1 MIKEIYIAIRNLIII
16 IIAILLLTIYFT
28 SGKDTIPYLA
38 QTYLKN
44 YGISYSK
51 IEGSLISG
59 FIITNIS
66 YKDSIK
72 AKLLEVRYNPFSLI
86 QPTPKIQ
93 LIRTESLHVDT
104 NKLLKNK
111 DSNSSNT
118 ALNFQISTLILN
130 NTEVLYKD
138 KNINFS
144 TNIDSLKF
152 NKKIKIENI
161 ELKHVTLKDTKNSIN
176 LNLTAKKLAYQKNLT
191 IKKLKAQSSIKNTD
205 YGKYSFD
212 INSSNIKY
220 KMKQIN
226 IEDFNIFLKTPY
238 GNLNSKNAKLNQNTI
253 LASVKIKLDRNIS
266 NIYKQHVEGM
276 PKIFNVDLNAS
287 LQEID
292 IKTNLN
298 KIRLKKE
305 QNLSLEQIALHVKYF
320 INGSYFQ
327 ADASYRLLYDNFS
340 TVIKQKALFTTNFQF
355 QSFAKMHILKTPIN
369 IPTKTIDFSLS
380 GDHNF
385 MVADLNSSNIQ
396 IIAKTYDYKQ
406 FILNSKTEKLP
417 LNFIDTIPES
427 LKDDLLTSK
436 GNLVLDINPLFL
448 RGEVKAKDNHLST
461 INHVEIKDN
470 SILIKGDIEPNKDA
484 KLYDTFNLD
493 LISNLN
499 FVYFKNRKQN
509 LLNIDANQ
517 MNVTIFETNSS
528 LKGWGNLNKNNFK
541 VSGNI
546 AKQNQNNI
554 KLFATFPSIKTF
566 LKELKIKIPKTKI
579 LYDAQV
585 DINTNIDF
593 SKKLKLNSTIE
604 VPWFYIQPDDE
615 TTYSG
620 QNALFN
626 IEKEDNSFIINNYQL
641 NFMEHNI
648 SSQKSSTISLDKNST
663 INIEKFWINDS
674 LLINGF
680 ISTSPNNIK
689 LKIKSDNFTYIS
701 KYGKISLKAD
711 IEIDK
716 NKNEEKIEG
725 IITLLDG
732 IITYLPKKDYSE
744 LDNDIIIIQ
753 DMKESIIN
761 NRFINVHVNSKK
773 PIKYKITNIDID
785 FIPDFSIYK
794 EKGSEKTTILGLVTI
809 NKGNIKAIDK
819 TFSFKK
825 SELYFYDINTN
836 PQLNLNITHKTVD
849 YIDISIY
856 ITGDVEEPIIILSSK
871 PMLSQNDIMSYILF
885 GEPTASSLN
894 MSSNTNSNKIY
905 ISSLLVGSSIKNL
918 LNKSD
923 NINIDT
929 INILTNN
936 KGSLGYEI
944 GSKIN
949 KNLRVIYKN
958 NIVSSIIVQYNI
970 NKAVRIDVDVNQKDR
985 GISLVYTK
993 DF

>member
-1 MIKEIYIAIRNLIII
+1 MAIRNLIII
-16 IIAILLLTIYFT
+16 VIAILLLAIYFT

-51 IEGSLISG
+51 IEGSLING
-59 FIITNIS
+59 FIIKDVS

-93 LIRTESLHVDT
+93 LIRTEALYIDT
-104 NKLLKNK
+104 NKLLENK
-111 DSNSSNT
+111 DSNSSNKIF
-118 ALNFQISTLILN
+118 NFQISTLILN

-138 KNINFS
+138 KKINFS

-152 NKKIKIENI
+152 NEQIEIVNI
-161 ELKHVTLKDTKNSIN
+161 ALKHATLKDTKNSIN
-176 LNLTAKKLAYQKNLT
+176 LTLTAKKVAYKKSLT
-191 IKKLKAQSSIKNTD
+191 IEKLKAQSSIKNSD

-212 INSSNIKY
+212 INSSNIYY

-226 IEDFNIFLKTPY
+226 IQDFNVFLKTPY
-238 GNLNSKNAKLNQNTI
+238 GDLNSKNAKLNKNTI
-253 LASVKIKLDRNIS
+253 LASVKIKLNKNIS
-266 NIYKQHVEGM
+266 DIYTQHIEGM
-276 PKIFNVDLNAS
+276 PKIFNIDLNAS

-298 KIRLKKE
+298 QIRLKKE

-320 INGSYFQ
+320 INSNYFQ
-327 ADASYRLLYDNFS
+327 ANANYRLLYDNFS
-340 TVIKQKALFTTNFQF
+340 TVIKQKALFTTNLQF

-369 IPTKTIDFSLS
+369 LPTKTIDFSLS
-380 GDHNF
+380 GDNKF
-385 MVADLNSSNIQ
+385 MIADLNSSNIQ

-406 FILNSKTEKLP
+406 FILNSRTEKLP
-417 LNFIDTIPES
+417 LNFIDKIPES

-436 GNLVLDINPLFL
+436 SNLVLDINPLFL
-448 RGEVKAKDNHLST
+448 RGEVKARDNHIST
-461 INHVEIKDN
+461 INHIEIKDH
-470 SILIKGDIEPNKDA
+470 SILVKGDIEPNKDA
-484 KLYDTFNLD
+484 KIYDTFDLD
-493 LISNLN
+493 LVSNLN
-499 FVYFKNRKQN
+499 FVYFKNKKQN

-517 MNVTIFETNSS
+517 INVTIFETNSS

-585 DINTNIDF
+585 DINTYIDF
-593 SKKLKLNSTIE
+593 SKSLKLSSTIE
-604 VPWFYIQPDDE
+604 IPWFYVQPDDE

-620 QNALFN
+620 YNALFN
-626 IEKEDNSFIINNYQL
+626 IEKKDNSFIINKYQL

-648 SSQKSSTISLDKNST
+648 SSQKASTISIDENST
-663 INIEKFWINDS
+663 INVEEFWIYDS

-680 ISTSPNNIK
+680 ISTSPNSIK
-689 LKIKSDNFTYIS
+689 LKVKSNNFTYTS
-701 KYGKISLKAD
+701 QYGKISLKANIN
-711 IEIDK
+711 IE
-716 NKNEEKIEG
+716 KNENEESIEG
-725 IITLLDG
+725 FITLLDG
-732 IITYLPKKDYSE
+732 IITYLPKKDYSK

-753 DMKESIIN
+753 DIKESVIN

-773 PIKYKITNIDID
+773 PIKYKIDNVNID

-794 EKGSEKTTILGLVTI
+794 DKGSEKTTILGLVTI
-809 NKGNIKAIDK
+809 NKGEIKAIDK
-819 TFSFKK
+819 TFNFQK

-849 YIDISIY
+849 YIDVSIY
-856 ITGDVEEPIIILSSK
+856 ITGDVEEPVIILSSK
-871 PMLSQNDIMSYILF
+871 PILSQNDIMSYILF

-894 MSSNTNSNKIY
+894 ISNGTNNKIY
-905 ISSLLVGSSIKNL
+905 ISSLLIGSSIKSL

-923 NINIDT
+923 SINIDT
-929 INILTNN
+929 INILTND

-958 NIVSSIIVQYNI
+958 NIISSIIVQYNI
-970 NKAVRIDVDVNQKDR
+970 NRALRIDVDVNQKNR
-985 GISLVYTK
+985 GVSLIYIK